1 MGAYEWQ
8 IAAHIGLRGLKLALP
23 EFLANIIIWGCGH
36 AKVGVVV
43 QTLHV
48 RGLQPFPLTLKKL
61 PIAG

>member
-8 IAAHIGLRGLKLALP
+8 IAAHIGQGGLKLAL
-23 EFLANIIIWGCGH
+23 LANIIIWGCGR

-43 QTLHV
+43 QKLHV
-48 RGLQPFPLTLKKL
+48 RDLQPFPPTLKKL